1 MAKAVPDSL
10 SSDNA
15 GGFVGDAPTLIG
27 ISQMH
32 DSGTGGSPSLGN
44 FPIWINNC
52 TGSSWD
58 SCPTF
63 WNKRRGNR
71 IGQPRATVGSFGVEI
86 DTGFYI
92 GNC

>member
-10 SSDNA
+10 SEDNA
-15 GGFVGDAPTLIG
+15 AGFVSDAQTLIG

-32 DSGTGGSPSLGN
+32 DSGTGGTLGN

-52 TGSSWD
+52 TGTDWA

-63 WNKRRGNR
+63 WNKRRGNL
-71 IGQPRATVGSFGVEI
+71 IGEPRATVGSFGVEI
-86 DTGFYI
+86 DTGFYV
-92 GNC
+92 GNF